1 MFDLIPLFTSSTAF
15 RFVVLAYI
23 LTTFWLGNDLQNAA
37 IFTLYYI
44 ITNVNLYL
52 LLNGVASMSD
62 IKISLRNL
70 QAFL

>member
-1 MFDLIPLFTSSTAF
+1 MIPLFTAITAF
-15 RFVVLAYI
+15 RFVILAYI
-23 LTTFWLGNDLQNAA
+23 LTTIWLGGDFKNAE

-44 ITNVNLYL
+44 VTNVNLYM
-52 LLNGVASMSD
+52 LLNGIASLSD